1 MKRFATSVTTKLT
14 IGAAIALVVASA
26 GATWCLATPATDINS
41 AGPLTHVW
49 IGNDL
54 SCQAQHVADAPN
66 YEFYPAGEGFN
77 VYPGDYG
84 TFIAM
89 NGILYAPDFGNH
101 DLTAAGSLG
110 FFFPF
115 DSVNQTPVTGS
126 GMTAADPFKVVTIV
140 NVGATGLQI
149 QQTDTYVVGDEF
161 FTTEIMLINNGT
173 DTASG
178 VIYRAFDAFLGGSDS
193 GYGFTKAL
201 SDPNRTEVA
210 CSVNAD
216 NSPPGK
222 IEALIPLTGGNNYL
236 QADYQ
241 GVWGEVGSQIP
252 FPNTCACSI
261 ALDNGAGISW
271 NFEIPAGSSK
281 IVAHT
286 TLISS
291 PEGLQPLVTSK
302 TADSPKSLAGTQNGY
317 TITIA
322 NPNAFP
328 VTLSSISD
336 TLPAGFSYV
345 SGSTTSAT
353 TNNPVIDGQK
363 LTWSPP
369 FTLPDGTSVNLLTV
383 PGNGSVITLHF
394 LVTVASTP
402 GDYFNEAGGS
412 ATGAYNVIGTGPTAK
427 ITVPEAPSP
436 TPTPTATATATV
448 APTATPTA
456 TVPPTNSYSYN
467 YCKYAVFGLNNVTLS
482 STGGATGAY
491 NNPGVTG
498 DVAVGGGTG
507 SLLKSVISGRLFVDS
522 SATPDMHSDFS
533 VTGGVFFNQNLSQDK
548 ADVLAL
554 SAQLAALP
562 PTQTFGDIAGDLTI
576 TRTTQ
581 LNVIKV
587 NLVNLT
593 KKNLTLS
600 GNSTDT
606 FVINVTSP
614 TANFV
619 LNNAKILLT
628 GGLTA
633 NHVTV
638 NFPGTGGS
646 LSIYKASTVPVV
658 NGTILAPQR
667 DILIDNPPVVGS
679 VIGSTINIHSGA
691 KVTGI
696 TCQ

>member
-1 MKRFATSVTTKLT
+1 
-14 IGAAIALVVASA
+14 
-26 GATWCLATPATDINS
+26 
-41 AGPLTHVW
+41 
-49 IGNDL
+49 
-54 SCQAQHVADAPN
+54 
-66 YEFYPAGEGFN
+66 
-77 VYPGDYG
+77 
-84 TFIAM
+84 
-89 NGILYAPDFGNH
+89 
-101 DLTAAGSLG
+101 
-110 FFFPF
+110 
-115 DSVNQTPVTGS
+115 
-126 GMTAADPFKVVTIV
+126 
-140 NVGATGLQI
+140 
-149 QQTDTYVVGDEF
+149 
-161 FTTEIMLINNGT
+161 
-173 DTASG
+173 
-178 VIYRAFDAFLGGSDS
+178 
-193 GYGFTKAL
+193 
-201 SDPNRTEVA
+201 
-210 CSVNAD
+210 
-216 NSPPGK
+216 
-222 IEALIPLTGGNNYL
+222 
-236 QADYQ
+236 
-241 GVWGEVGSQIP
+241 
-252 FPNTCACSI
+252 
-261 ALDNGAGISW
+261 
-271 NFEIPAGSSK
+271 
-281 IVAHT
+281 
-286 TLISS
+286 
-291 PEGLQPLVTSK
+291 
-302 TADSPKSLAGTQNGY
+302 
-317 TITIA
+317 
-322 NPNAFP
+322 
-328 VTLSSISD
+328 
-336 TLPAGFSYV
+336 
-345 SGSTTSAT
+345 
-353 TNNPVIDGQK
+353 VIDGQK

-383 PGNGSVITLHF
+383 PGNGSVITLHL

-427 ITVPEAPSP
+427 IRVFEEPSP
-436 TPTPTATATATV
+436 TPTATATV

-456 TVPPTNSYSYN
+456 TIPPANPYNS
-467 YCKYAVFGLNNVTLS
+467 CKYAVFGLNNVILS

-522 SATPDMHSDFS
+522 SAQPDMHSDFS
-533 VTGGVFFNQNLSQDK
+533 VTGGVFSNQNLNQDK
-548 ADVLAL
+548 ADALAL
-554 SAQLAALP
+554 SAQLAGMA
-562 PTQTFGDIAGDLTI
+562 PTQTFGDITNTTTI

-581 LNVIKV
+581 LNVINV

-593 KKNLTLS
+593 KKDLTLS

-691 KVTGI
+691 KVTG
-696 TCQ
+696 TQCP